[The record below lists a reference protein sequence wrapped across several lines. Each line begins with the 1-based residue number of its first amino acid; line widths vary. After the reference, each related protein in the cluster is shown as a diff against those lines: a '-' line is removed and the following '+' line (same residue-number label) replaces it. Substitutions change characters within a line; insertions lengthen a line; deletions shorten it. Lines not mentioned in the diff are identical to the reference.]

1 MLEALV
7 TTLHA
12 SSQEARVD
20 IRMDHAVTAKIGV
33 RDAMMKALR
42 PWLGDALLKKGFLVY
57 MHHAG
62 RVEVVT
68 KVTSLDDVVE
78 ADILEIVIQAD
89 VMLPPASSARSGKA
103 NGRHRS
109 DDIASEDEGE
119 HQPMFG
125 GGFD

>member
-1 MLEALV
+1 M
-7 TTLHA
+7 
-12 SSQEARVD
+12 D
-20 IRMDHAVTAKIGV
+20 IRMDHAITAKIGV
-33 RDAMMKALR
+33 RDAIMKALR

-89 VMLPPASSARSGKA
+89 ARLPPASSARSGKRSEA
-103 NGRHRS
+103 PGRHRTGS

-125 GGFD
+125 GFD